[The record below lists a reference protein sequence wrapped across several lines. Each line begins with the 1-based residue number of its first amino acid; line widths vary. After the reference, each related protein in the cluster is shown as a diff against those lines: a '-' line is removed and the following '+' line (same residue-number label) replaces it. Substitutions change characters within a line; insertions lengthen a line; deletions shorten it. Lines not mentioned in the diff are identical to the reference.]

1 LQENKFIVKNL
12 NKNLREEVIEKTKLV
27 KEFFSLS
34 DDYKLTISGEE
45 FVGESENLKKF
56 AKGIEDTKVDFLNL
70 EGFSEYGYEV
80 SIQKKRK
87 RGSLKSFF
95 EAKYF
100 VNGGILR
107 INFSK
112 CNFYNYTICHQND
125 KTEVQYNVWLVKESE
140 LEAFGSF
147 LKEFKEYKRQLGA
160 TEKLVTVYGGENYTV
175 NNLSYD
181 WGDIVIPPDIRD
193 SIRES
198 VDFWY
203 HNEIWYRERKFPYK
217 RGILI
222 HGYPGNGKTFLTKI
236 IISQY
241 DLNIVQFNFGNPQLG
256 NSDLTRAFKTAK
268 ENAPS
273 LFLLEDIDRIFSKH
287 EKQISTVTKD
297 CLFNCLDG
305 VEELDGVLVLA
316 TANYPEDLDSAFLNR
331 PSRFDT
337 IIELS
342 VPNLQLRFEY
352 LQKVF
357 KKDFQDN
364 SMLLHVAQECEGM
377 SMAFMKEIY
386 FKSVIIALSAK
397 EALGKAHIEEALEQC
412 LTHYNTAVTK
422 KSERSAG
429 FDSKKANN
437 SVSQPAGFNSN
448 SKKSAVSL

>member
-1 LQENKFIVKNL
+1 MPDKNYSVIKNL
-12 NKNLREEVIEKTKLV
+12 NKNLREEVIEKTDLV
-27 KEFFSLS
+27 KKFFSLGKK
-34 DDYKLTISGEE
+34 YRLTISGEE
-45 FVGESENLKKF
+45 FVGESHNLFKL
-56 AKGIEDTKVDFLNL
+56 AKEKDHIQVEFLDI
-70 EGFSEYGYEV
+70 EGFSKYGYEV
-80 SIQKKRK
+80 SIYKRRKKD
-87 RGSLKSFF
+87 SLKSFF
-95 EAKYF
+95 EARCF
-100 VNGGILR
+100 VNGGVLHIT
-107 INFSK
+107 FSGAE
-112 CNFYNYTICHQND
+112 FYNYTICHQND
-125 KTEVQYNVWLVKESE
+125 KTEVQYNVWLVQEDK
-140 LEAFGSF
+140 LKLFGSF
-147 LKEFKEYKRQLGA
+147 LKEFKEFKRILGA

-181 WGDIVIPPDIRD
+181 WEDIILPLPVKD

-203 HNEIWYRERKFPYK
+203 NNETWYRERKFPYK
-217 RGILI
+217 RGVLI

-256 NSDLTRAFKTAK
+256 NADLTRAFKTAK

-287 EKQISTVTKD
+287 EKQISGVTKD

-342 VPNLQLRFEY
+342 VPSLDLRFEY
-352 LQKVF
+352 L
-357 KKDFQDN
+357 KKLFEKDLKDDDTIA
-364 SMLLHVAQECEGM
+364 HVARHCDGM

-386 FKSVIIALSAK
+386 FKSVIIALSTK
-397 EALGKAHIEEALEQC
+397 QTLNSEHIEEALNQC
-412 LTHYNTAVTK
+412 LTHYNTAITK

-429 FDSKKANN
+429 FTSNKGSTKVPNINISK
-437 SVSQPAGFNSN
+437 QP
-448 SKKSAVSL
+448 KSPMAL